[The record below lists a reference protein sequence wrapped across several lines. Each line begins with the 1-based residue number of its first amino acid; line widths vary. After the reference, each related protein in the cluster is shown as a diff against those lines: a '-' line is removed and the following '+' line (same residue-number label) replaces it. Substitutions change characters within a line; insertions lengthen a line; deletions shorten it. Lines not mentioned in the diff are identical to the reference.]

1 MELIEVRE
9 DAGRP
14 DGAVLRIDGYDYPVT
29 IASFDAERLRELDW
43 YFEEH
48 LRFPFAD
55 QVRARQVGESITA
68 YGEALFGQLVA
79 SADAREAYGA
89 LKRRAYPDQLMIAVI
104 GSPAFQALHWE
115 ALKDPKLQ

>member
-1 MELIEVRE
+1 LELIEVRE

-14 DGAVLRIDGYDYPVT
+14 DGAVLRIDGYDYPAT
-29 IASFDAERLRELDW
+29 IASPFDAERLPELDW

-48 LRFPFAD
+48 LRFPFTD
-55 QVRARQVGESITA
+55 QVRARQAGDSITA

-89 LKRRAYPDQLMIAVI
+89 LNGGPILT
-104 GSPAFQALHWE
+104 SS
-115 ALKDPKLQ
+115 